1 MINNTQPSYF
11 TQRLGAFTEQSVHL
25 STTLA
30 LEILGLCPDPV
41 LPPKQVPLLMRDP
54 FPSHLFTVILLQSLY
69 LYHQL
74 STMPDHTQ
82 QHTPT
87 TDKIQNSDGVLLFDP
102 LATLFAASLQQTTSP
117 TLLTPLSPNDVVLP
131 CLKVLSV

>member
-1 MINNTQPSYF
+1 MINNTQPPYF

-54 FPSHLFTVILLQSLY
+54 FPSHLFTVFLLQSLY

-74 STMPDHTQ
+74 STMLDHTQ

-87 TDKIQNSDGVLLFDP
+87 TDKIQNSGGVPKSIYQNLVVEIELECSKDILSLSFP
-102 LATLFAASLQQTTSP
+102 SMLAVTVTVQAAII
-117 TLLTPLSPNDVVLP
+117 
-131 CLKVLSV
+131 